1 MADTAAIPNHAE
13 TRASFVIP
21 AQGGTQTGPM
31 LGRLRALFVK
41 GLGPDLRR
49 DDGGVWDAGVALRDG
64 GVCG

>member
-21 AQGGTQTGPM
+21 AHAGTQSGPIF
-31 LGRLRALFVK
+31 GRLHAFFVK
-41 GLGPDLRR
+41 GLGPVLRR
-49 DDGGVWDAGVALRDG
+49 EDGGVWDAGVVLRDG